1 MRIHTRQ
8 TTVFVAV
15 LLHICLTT
23 SLDPD
28 LFPRAQNI
36 TWISSNFKT
45 VLTWGPKPTADYSY
59 TVEFQQVGKD
69 HQRNPHCIRSS
80 QTECDLTN
88 TMSDLR
94 ACYTADVISEP
105 PMGVP
110 KEPQEYPHSSSPRFC
125 PYTDTVLLSPTFKLE
140 VNPDGRT
147 VTVHVTDPLTAAFQD
162 GRQLSIR
169 DVFGEELEYKVI
181 YKKNK
186 STGKKTAKSNS
197 NAVEVTRLD
206 RGESYCFQVQAVVRS
221 RPTSTQEGKLS
232 QTQCTH
238 QQNPSLLDNYSV
250 GVIAGAILL
259 PLLLVGGLIAVVVI
273 CCRRRSKKQRNEK
286 EKEAEALNV

>member
-1 MRIHTRQ
+1 
-8 TTVFVAV
+8 V
-15 LLHICLTT
+15 LLCPHSPVLSS
-23 SLDPD
+23 SLSSAD

-69 HQRNPHCIRSS
+69 HRRNPHCIRSS

-125 PYTDTVLLSPTFKLE
+125 PYTDSDKNSKRLM
-140 VNPDGRT
+140 T

-221 RPTSTQEGKLS
+221 RPTSTQEGELS